1 MWVLSASRKSKRSS
15 RPYCSVM
22 SSFEDELRIDEEEN
36 RREIEFIRERLP
48 QELKPHFSEDDLYY
62 FLDAIVDYYYDS
74 GILESTAEEVD
85 IDLQQ
90 VADAVAEQARRDK
103 QGNFDPE
110 ELYYVVEAEMDFL
123 ELNI

>member
-1 MWVLSASRKSKRSS
+1 M
-15 RPYCSVM
+15 PN
-22 SSFEDELRIDEEEN
+22 FEEELRMDEEEN
-36 RREIEFIRERLP
+36 RREIAFIRERLP
-48 QELKPHFSEDDLYY
+48 QDLKTRFSEDDLYY

-90 VADAVAEQARRDK
+90 VANAVAEQARCDK

-110 ELYYVVEAEMDFL
+110 ELYYVVEADMDYQ
-123 ELNI
+123 EQNI